1 MNAIYEKVLK
11 LNVANYEMRLAQN
24 QEMKDLVNEI
34 RGVIEPE
41 LDDIIKKL
49 GIIDQENF
57 KKSLVRNIV
66 GQIETDADV
75 ACDLNTNQEI
85 VSLKEEIK
93 ELAAKIAKFTL

>member
-11 LNVANYEMRLAQN
+11 LNVVNYETRLAQN
-24 QEMKDLVNEI
+24 QDMKDLVNEI
-34 RGVIEPE
+34 RGVIEPD
-41 LDDIIKKL
+41 LDNIISKL

-75 ACDLNTNQEI
+75 AYDLNINEEI

-93 ELAAKIAKFTL
+93 ELTSKLAKFTL

>member
-34 RGVIEPE
+34 RGVIEPN

>member
-34 RGVIEPE
+34 RGVIEPD

>member
-34 RGVIEPE
+34 RGVIEPD

-75 ACDLNTNQEI
+75 ACDLNINQEI

-93 ELAAKIAKFTL
+93 GLTAKIAKFTL